1 MKSSSRDFWETF
13 PLLTVKDG
21 VIVSKRGDLTVG
33 WRITLPP
40 VYSVSDESYSAMM
53 QRMHGA
59 IASLPPWMMVHRQDM
74 YLRRKVSGGHG
85 GSFL

>member
-40 VYSVSDESYSAMM
+40 VYSVSDES
-53 QRMHGA
+53 
-59 IASLPPWMMVHRQDM
+59 
-74 YLRRKVSGGHG
+74 
-85 GSFL
+85 